1 MPYVDTKTGLRAGVD
16 KNEVPVGFH
25 WEVLRQ
31 FTDDAGNVLG
41 ESRVTVPL
49 TAEELAQHISAAL
62 AAQAADI
69 AEDAQKRAALIAAIR
84 SADGQWDDAVQA
96 ANDAWKAMVNPLLDA
111 PGQ

>member
-1 MPYVDTKTGLRAGVD
+1 MPYIDTKTGLRAGVD
-16 KNEVPVGFH
+16 VNEVPVGFQ

-41 ESRVTVPL
+41 EARVTVPV
-49 TAEELAQHISAAL
+49 TAEELATHISGAL

-69 AEDAQKRAALIAAIR
+69 AEDAQKRAALISAIR
-84 SADGQWDDAVQA
+84 LADERWDEAVQD
-96 ANDAWKAMVNPLLDA
+96 ANDAWKAIVNPLLES

>member
-1 MPYVDTKTGLRAGVD
+1 MPYIDTKTGLRAGVD

-49 TAEELAQHISAAL
+49 TAEELAAHVSAAL
-62 AAQAADI
+62 AAQASDI
-69 AEDAQKRAALIAAIR
+69 AEDARKRAALVSAIR
-84 SADGQWDDAVQA
+84 SADEQWDDAVQA
-96 ANDAWKAMVNPLLDA
+96 ANEAWKAMVSPLLES